1 MTQTTLVTNGIAVS
15 VQSHY
20 RPEYSRPLNSHYLF
34 SYRVT
39 LENRSDHYV
48 QLLRR
53 HWYIFDSTGTSS
65 EVEGAGVIGEQ
76 PVLGPGE
83 SYTYESA
90 CNLVTDIGKMRGTY
104 LFEKKSDNSLFEVEI
119 PEFLMVAQFK
129 LN

>member
-1 MTQTTLVTNGIAVS
+1 MTISTLITNGISVS
-15 VQSHY
+15 VESLY
-20 RPEYSRPLNSHYLF
+20 RPEYSRPLNSHFLF

-39 LENRSDHYV
+39 IENRSESYV

-53 HWYIFDSTGTSS
+53 HWHIFDSTGNKS

-76 PVLGPGE
+76 PVLAPGD

-90 CNLVTDIGKMRGTY
+90 CNLITDIGKMRGTY
-104 LFEKKSDNSLFEVEI
+104 LFEKKNDNSLFEVEI
-119 PEFLMVAQFK
+119 PQFLLVAAFK